1 MSVPARSSAAV
12 TRPFTFTAPDA
23 HVPSPRVTMQRQRW
37 LLAVD
42 AVVAVVLCAMWTWE
56 SAHDPGDGPAARVAL
71 YALAAV
77 ATLPFAVRRL
87 APRTVFAVL
96 AVAFAAALVIGSAG
110 TGVGVALA
118 AYTVLVDHDRR
129 TGLVVIATGYLLIVL
144 AFLVLPGTLSNLF
157 FDAITFAMLIAIAEL
172 VRTRR
177 AYARIYAERAAQ
189 LDRDR
194 VALAQQ
200 AVAEERLRIARELHD
215 VVAHSISLIA
225 VQSSV
230 GLDRIR
236 ADPVAA
242 EHALD
247 TIETN
252 SRSALAEMQRMLG
265 MLRPES
271 GRMVELIPPPSLDG
285 LSRLAEEAEEAGVPT
300 TIQVN
305 GARPSVVP
313 PGLDLCAYRIVQ
325 EALTNVIKHAPDA
338 QAQVSVTWHVEGLT
352 VEVTDNGAGL
362 GLLGEA
368 STSRSP
374 GHGLVGMRERVT
386 LFGGQLLAGPRP
398 SGGFGVI
405 ARLPFPTK
413 TRTPGDSVPNGLV
426 AEEVHEV

>member
-1 MSVPARSSAAV
+1 
-12 TRPFTFTAPDA
+12 
-23 HVPSPRVTMQRQRW
+23 
-37 LLAVD
+37 
-42 AVVAVVLCAMWTWE
+42 
-56 SAHDPGDGPAARVAL
+56 
-71 YALAAV
+71 
-77 ATLPFAVRRL
+77 
-87 APRTVFAVL
+87 
-96 AVAFAAALVIGSAG
+96 
-110 TGVGVALA
+110 
-118 AYTVLVDHDRR
+118 
-129 TGLVVIATGYLLIVL
+129 
-144 AFLVLPGTLSNLF
+144 
-157 FDAITFAMLIAIAEL
+157 
-172 VRTRR
+172 
-177 AYARIYAERAAQ
+177 
-189 LDRDR
+189 
-194 VALAQQ
+194 
-200 AVAEERLRIARELHD
+200 
-215 VVAHSISLIA
+215 
-225 VQSSV
+225 
-230 GLDRIR
+230 
-236 ADPVAA
+236 
-242 EHALD
+242 
-247 TIETN
+247 
-252 SRSALAEMQRMLG
+252 
-265 MLRPES
+265 
-271 GRMVELIPPPSLDG
+271 MVELIPPPSLDG

-413 TRTPGDSVPNGLV
+413 TLTPGDSVPNGLV